1 MFLGEII
8 KQFREEN
15 NMTMET
21 FAAKAGLSKGYISM
35 LEKNKNPKSSKQL
48 LPSIDTFKKAAKVM
62 SMSADDLIR
71 MTDGSQ
77 LVRLNQNEYDLS
89 NITNISFPAARPI
102 PMLGDICAGNGIFCE
117 ENFEGY
123 FFLDQSIKADFC
135 VRVRGN
141 SMIDA
146 CIFNNDIAFIKK
158 TYDYKN
164 NTVYAVLLNSECEAT
179 LKKVFWQGN
188 TIILSPCNSEF
199 EPIIVE
205 PSEVTILGECVGVFR
220 NMK

>member
-1 MFLGEII
+1 MDIRTKRLRSVFEKSGLTQTEVCEKTGINKGALSSYLSGRYFP
-8 KQFREEN
+8 KQN
-15 NMTMET
+15 TID
-21 FAAKAGLSKGYISM
+21 KLSKVFNVSINYLMGFE
-35 LEKNKNPKSSKQL
+35 LEHNKN
-48 LPSIDTFKKAAKVM
+48 FN
-62 SMSADDLIR
+62 DLDI
-71 MTDGSQ
+71 S
-77 LVRLNQNEYDLS
+77 EIA

-117 ENFEGY
+117 ENFDGY
-123 FFLDQSIKADFC
+123 FFMDQSIKADFC

-179 LKKVFWQGN
+179 LKKVFWKDD
-188 TIILSPCNSEF
+188 TIILNPCNPEF
-199 EPIIVE
+199 EPVIVDA
-205 PSEVTILGECVGVFR
+205 SEVTILGECVGVFR

>member
-35 LEKNKNPKSSKQL
+35 LEKNKYPKSSKQL

-77 LVRLNQNEYDLS
+77 LVRLNQNEDDLT
-89 NITNISFPAARPI
+89 NITNISFPASRPT

-117 ENFEGY
+117 ENFDGY
-123 FFLDQSIKADFC
+123 FFVDQSVKADFC
-135 VRVRGN
+135 VRVRGD

-146 CIFNNDIAFIKK
+146 CISNNDIAFIKK

-164 NTVYAVLLNSECEAT
+164 NSVYAVLLNSECEAT
-179 LKKVFWQGN
+179 LKKVFWQGD
-188 TIILSPCNSEF
+188 TILLSPCNSEF
-199 EPIIVE
+199 EPMIVDA
-205 PSEVTILGECVGVFR
+205 SEVTILGECVGVFH

>member
-1 MFLGEII
+1 MYERGNRQPDFDTLELIADFFNVDVDYLLGRTD
-8 KQFREEN
+8 K
-15 NMTMET
+15 TT
-21 FAAKAGLSKGYISM
+21 YI
-35 LEKNKNPKSSKQL
+35 PR
-48 LPSIDTFKKAAKVM
+48 P
-62 SMSADDLIR
+62 
-71 MTDGSQ
+71 
-77 LVRLNQNEYDLS
+77 DLS

-146 CIFNNDIAFIKK
+146 CIFDNDIAFIKK

-164 NTVYAVLLNSECEAT
+164 NIVYAVLLNSECEAT

-199 EPIIVE
+199 EPMIVDA
-205 PSEVTILGECVGVFR
+205 SEVTILGECVGVFR

>member
-77 LVRLNQNEYDLS
+77 LVRLNQNEDDLS
-89 NITNISFPAARPI
+89 NITNISFPASRPI
-102 PMLGDICAGNGIFCE
+102 PMLGDICAGNGVFCE
-117 ENFEGY
+117 ENFDGY
-123 FFLDQSIKADFC
+123 FFVDQSIKADFC

-146 CIFNNDIAFIKK
+146 CISNNDIAFIKK

-164 NTVYAVLLNSECEAT
+164 NSVYAVLLNSECEAT
-179 LKKVFWQGN
+179 LKKVFWQGD
-188 TIILSPCNSEF
+188 TILLSPCNSEF
-199 EPIIVE
+199 EPMIVDA
-205 PSEVTILGECVGVFR
+205 SEVQFWVNALAYSIT
-220 NMK
+220 